1 MSRRQEVTDAIE
13 RILKDELPEVPWTV
27 LVKGIKRSKQTEGT
41 ISCDEVN
48 FSFDAKGSRNA
59 RALYSISAIAS
70 GNSVDIDALADNLD
84 KVILNNPTLD
94 NWATTARIT
103 QIFLGVAQG
112 REEAGAFIAYLD
124 VTYDSN

>member
-70 GNSVDIDALADNLD
+70 GDSVDIDALADNLD

-103 QIFLGVAQG
+103 QIFFGVAQG
-112 REEAGAFIAYLD
+112 REEAGAFIACLD

>member
-70 GNSVDIDALADNLD
+70 GDSVDIDALADNLD

-103 QIFLGVAQG
+103 QIFFCVAQG

>member
-1 MSRRQEVTDAIE
+1 M
-13 RILKDELPEVPWTV
+13 

-70 GNSVDIDALADNLD
+70 GDSVDIDALADNLD

-103 QIFLGVAQG
+103 QIFFGVAQG

>member
-13 RILKDELPEVPWTV
+13 RILKYELPEVPWTV

-41 ISCDEVN
+41 ISCDEVTFN
-48 FSFDAKGSRNA
+48 FDAKGSRNA
-59 RALYSISAIAS
+59 QALYSISAVAA
-70 GNSVDIDALADNLD
+70 GDSVDIDTLADNLD

-103 QIFLGVAQG
+103 QIFFGVAQG